1 MDQGGGLHINRAASG
16 GQLNGRSL
24 EPGPAATVGVC
35 LLPQYNHPEY
45 GIYAS
50 GPQLFVA
57 PRIFK
62 PETELLLLMK
72 NLYTSLPD
80 SFNEEH
86 KRNFNRLLRRLRL
99 ALLIWLISFIATVV
113 WFTYAR

>member
-1 MDQGGGLHINRAASG
+1 MDPPAQLDGRNGLR
-16 GQLNGRSL
+16 
-24 EPGPAATVGVC
+24 ATVRVF
-35 LLPQYNHPEY
+35 LLSWKKRSNHPEY

-99 ALLIWLISFIATVV
+99 ALLIWLISFIATVI